1 MTSAPRGLRL
11 TGLIDLVAIGL
22 GLAATLPGRAAVGV
36 GVHRL
41 DQQSVAH
48 IRDLAVRRV
57 RYTLYW
63 SLWNDPAY
71 RLQWERDLERALH
84 AGLDPLIVVHQPP
97 FGDYQHRDLVYQAF
111 AQFMQERAAQF
122 PAVGVWQLWNEMD
135 DSFTDVFGAGH
146 PEVSLRRRGQLY
158 AQMLK
163 LAYPAI
169 KRGNPD
175 ALVVTGG
182 IASPIDGGFLHGL
195 YDSNAP
201 YDVLA
206 IHTYGYPLALAF
218 GERGRAARRVM
229 TVHGDHRPLWNT
241 EFGLERAVIPPTPGL
256 LPAQVDRAHLEA
268 WRSCIEA
275 NDRRPVYD
283 RIYGHVLTEGNDL
296 GFGLIRADGSA
307 RPAYRWLKSWMR
319 AH

>member
-1 MTSAPRGLRL
+1 MTEKSGLTCR
-11 TGLIDLVAIGL
+11 VATSIAFGL
-22 GLAATLPGRAAVGV
+22 GLAATLPGDAAVGV

-41 DQQSVAH
+41 DQQSVVH
-48 IRDLAVRRV
+48 IRDLGVRHI

-63 SLWNDPAY
+63 SHWNDPAY
-71 RLQWERDLERALH
+71 RLQWERDLQRALH
-84 AGLDPLIVVHQPP
+84 AGLDPLVVVHQPP
-97 FGDYQHRDLVYQAF
+97 FGDYQQRDLVYQAF
-111 AQFMQERAAQF
+111 AQFMEERAAQF
-122 PAVGVWQLWNEMD
+122 PAVRAWQLWNEMD
-135 DSFTDVFGAGH
+135 DAFTDVFGAGH
-146 PEVSLRRRGQLY
+146 PEVPFRRRGQLY
-158 AQMLK
+158 GQMLK

-195 YDSNAP
+195 YDSDAP

-229 TVHGDHRPLWNT
+229 AAHGDHRPLWNT
-241 EFGLERAVIPPTPGL
+241 EFGLERAVIPPEPGL

-268 WRSCIEA
+268 WKSCIEA
-275 NDRRPVYD
+275 NDRRPVYG
-283 RIYGHVLTEGNDL
+283 RIYGHVLMEGNDL
-296 GFGLIRADGSA
+296 GFGLVRVDGSA
-307 RPAYRWLKSWMR
+307 RPAYRWLRSWMR
-319 AH
+319 AR